1 MNFFITIS
9 FLFPTTFVL
18 NFFFEL
24 IKKKIYLMVVKS
36 FMFRQGGV
44 NWLFLLKVSNYVKLN
59 K

>member
-1 MNFFITIS
+1 
-9 FLFPTTFVL
+9 
-18 NFFFEL
+18 
-24 IKKKIYLMVVKS
+24 MVVKS